1 MLPDTGFFQL
11 TTTTPQGM
19 VIPLAAQVQPGKPFD
34 PIAATNAYL
43 ATLPADKRAASN
55 AYFEGGYWIGLWSSV
70 IQLII
75 VVFFLRSGLS
85 RAMRNRA
92 ESWTRRKPLQT
103 FLYWTQ
109 FIIITTLLTF
119 PFTVYTDYFREH
131 QYNLSNQTFGAW
143 IGEQG
148 KSLALSVIIGGLVVM
163 ALYGV
168 VRRFPRTWNVW
179 GAVVGIVFLVF
190 GILIAPVF
198 IVPLFNKVTPLT
210 DARIRD
216 PILSMAR
223 ANGIEAKDVFVIDAS
238 KQSKRISANV
248 SGIGNTM
255 RITLNDNLLN
265 RSSPQEIQAVM
276 GHEMGHYVLNHVYK
290 GVTFFTIVIVLLFVF
305 IKWAFGWTTARWGE
319 KWGVRDI
326 GDTAGLPIVAGAL
339 TVFFFLTAPLLVTYT
354 RTAEAEADMFGLN
367 ASRQPDGFAQAAL
380 QLSEY
385 RKLDPGPVEEFIFF
399 DHPSGRNRIYRS
411 MVWKAEHLSDYTS
424 SQIR

>member
-1 MLPDTGFFQL
+1 
-11 TTTTPQGM
+11 
-19 VIPLAAQVQPGKPFD
+19 
-34 PIAATNAYL
+34 
-43 ATLPADKRAASN
+43 
-55 AYFEGGYWIGLWSSV
+55 LWSSV

>member
-1 MLPDTGFFQL
+1 MIESIGYFQL
-11 TTTTPQGM
+11 TTSTPQGQT
-19 VIPLAAQVQPGKPFD
+19 IPLAAQVEPGKPFD

-55 AYFEGGYWIGLWSSV
+55 AYFEGGYWITLWTSV
-70 IQLII
+70 IQLLILI
-75 VVFFLRSGLS
+75 FLMRSGLS
-85 RAMRNRA
+85 RGMRDKA
-92 ESWTRRKPLQT
+92 EKWSKRKPLQT
-103 FLYWTQ
+103 FLYWSQ
-109 FIIITTLLTF
+109 FTLLTELITL
-119 PFTVYTDYFREH
+119 PFTVYVGYFREH
-131 QYNLSNQTFGAW
+131 HYSLSNLGFGGW
-143 IGEQG
+143 LGEEG
-148 KSLALSVIIGGLVVM
+148 KSLALSIVLGGLVVM

-168 VRRFPRTWNVW
+168 ARRSPRNWNIW
-179 GAVVGIVFLVF
+179 GSAVGIFFVVI

-223 ANGIEAKDVFVIDAS
+223 ANGIEANDVFVVDAS

-248 SGIGNTM
+248 SGLGKTM

-265 RSSPQEIQAVM
+265 RSSPQEIEAVM

-290 GVTFFTIVIVLLFVF
+290 GIMFFTIVIVLLFAF
-305 IKWAFGWTTARWGE
+305 IKWAFGWATARWGE

-326 GDTAGLPIVAGAL
+326 GDTAGLPIVVGAV
-339 TVFFFLTAPLLVTYT
+339 TVFFFFLAPLLVTYT

-385 RKLDPGPVEEFIFF
+385 RKLDPGPIEEFIFF

>member
-1 MLPDTGFFQL
+1 MIDNIGYFQVTTSTPEGL
-11 TTTTPQGM
+11 T
-19 VIPLAAQVQPGKPFD
+19 IPLAAQVQPGKPFD
-34 PIAATNAYL
+34 PVAATNAYL
-43 ATLPADKRAASN
+43 ATLPADKRASSD
-55 AYFEGGYWIGLWSSV
+55 AYFEGGYWISLWTPLIQVIVLLFLMRSGMSRSMRDRAEGWSSK
-70 IQLII
+70 
-75 VVFFLRSGLS
+75 
-85 RAMRNRA
+85 
-92 ESWTRRKPLQT
+92 KPLQT
-103 FLYWTQ
+103 FFYWTQ
-109 FIIITTLLTF
+109 FILFTTLITL
-119 PFTVYTDYFREH
+119 PFSAYVGYFREH
-131 QYNLSNQTFGAW
+131 QYGLSNQTFGAW
-143 IGEQG
+143 IGDEG
-148 KSLALSVIIGGLVVM
+148 KALLLSIFLGGLLVM

-168 VRRFPRTWNVW
+168 ARKFPRTWNIW
-179 GAVVGIVFLVF
+179 GSAVGIAFIVI

-198 IVPLFNKVTPLT
+198 IVPMFNKVTPLT

-223 ANGIEAKDVFVIDAS
+223 ANGIEANDVFVVDAS

-248 SGIGNTM
+248 SGLGNTM

-265 RSSPQEIQAVM
+265 RSSPQEIEAVM

-290 GVTFFTIVIVLLFVF
+290 GITFFTILIVLLFAF
-305 IKWAFGWTTARWGE
+305 IKWSFGWATGRWGE
-319 KWGVRDI
+319 KWGVRGI
-326 GDTAGLPIVAGAL
+326 GDTAGMPIVVGAL
-339 TVFFFLTAPLLVTYT
+339 TIFFFVLSPLLVTYT

-385 RKLDPGPVEEFIFF
+385 RKLDPGPVEEFLFF

>member
-1 MLPDTGFFQL
+1 MLDNIGYFQM
-11 TTTTPQGM
+11 TTATPEGQT
-19 VIPLAAQVQPGKPFD
+19 IPLAAQVQPGKPFD
-34 PIAATNAYL
+34 PVAATNAYL
-43 ATLPADKRAASN
+43 ATLPADKRASSDS
-55 AYFEGGYWIGLWSSV
+55 YFEGGYWITLWTAV

-75 VVFFLRSGLS
+75 LLFLMRSGLS
-85 RAMRNRA
+85 RAMRDRS
-92 ESWTRRKPLQT
+92 EKWSKRKPLQT

-109 FIIITTLLTF
+109 FILVTTLLTL
-119 PFTVYTDYFREH
+119 PFTIYVGYFREH
-131 QYNLSNQTFGAW
+131 QYGLSNQTFGAW
-143 IGEQG
+143 LGEEG
-148 KSLALSVIIGGLVVM
+148 KALLLSVILGGLVIM

-168 VRRFPRTWNVW
+168 ARRFPSTWNIW
-179 GAVVGIVFLVF
+179 GSAVGIFFVVV

-198 IVPLFNKVTPLT
+198 IVPMFNKVTPLT

-223 ANGIEAKDVFVIDAS
+223 ANGIEANDVFVVDAS

-248 SGIGNTM
+248 SGLGNTM

-265 RSSPQEIQAVM
+265 RSSPQEIEAVM

-290 GVTFFTIVIVLLFVF
+290 GITFFIIIIVLLFAF
-305 IKWAFGWTTARWGE
+305 IKWSFGWAMKRWGE

-326 GDTAGLPIVAGAL
+326 GDTAGMPIVVGAL
-339 TVFFFLTAPLLVTYT
+339 TIFFFVLSPLLVTYT

-385 RKLDPGPVEEFIFF
+385 RKLDPGPVEEYLFF